1 MREVEHLGNVAQC
14 NTSRSRSATRWVE
27 LLLILFGSACAHL
40 SHGANGDFSCAKVTP
55 SELYTPKYGRLG
67 DSDVCEG
74 YYDKTVSRPF
84 IELVSL
90 TTVPPKSI
98 AAMSNINL
106 RISTP
111 RAPPGA
117 LNLLIQP
124 FSVANPYRVDA
135 LIVSPA
141 PLAWDARQLRQ
152 AMKSSLK
159 DVGFVATG
167 PSSGP
172 DLKVAPVRV
181 GGDAS
186 SDSDPVSFVYA
197 TVRVSD
203 EASHLQW
210 RGYPTQ
216 HAVAPAS
223 LSWTAVATGH
233 LYSEEWATVEIPMKT
248 EGGNT
253 TVEFK
258 ALDSSN
264 AGFRPLRF
272 VILGIDRAAH

>member
-1 MREVEHLGNVAQC
+1 MREAEYLGNVAQC
-14 NTSRSRSATRWVE
+14 NTNWSPAATRWGE
-27 LLLILFGSACAHL
+27 LLLIVFGSAWAHS
-40 SHGANGDFSCAKVTP
+40 SHGANSDFACAKVAP
-55 SELYTPKYGRLG
+55 SELYTPKYGRVG
-67 DSDVCEG
+67 DSNVCEG

-98 AAMSNINL
+98 AAVPNNRL

-111 RAPPGA
+111 GAPPGA
-117 LNLLIQP
+117 LSLLIQP

-141 PLAWDARQLRQ
+141 PLAWDSGRLRQ

-159 DVGFVATG
+159 DVGFVATAS
-167 PSSGP
+167 SSGA

-181 GGDAS
+181 LVDAT
-186 SDSDPVSFVYA
+186 SDGDPVSSVYA

-203 EASHLQW
+203 EASQLQW

-216 HAVAPAS
+216 HAEAPAS
-223 LSWTAVATGH
+223 LSWAAVAGGH

-248 EGGNT
+248 DGGST

-258 ALDSSN
+258 ALESSN

-272 VILGIDRAAH
+272 VIMGIDHAAH